1 MASQAIS
8 SYITVPAMF
17 AGGMGLA
24 YLLNRRKEEKQE

>member
-24 YLLNRRKEEKQE
+24 YLLNRGEEKQE